1 MLSHKQQVLLNT
13 ITKLLRKN
21 AHRRVRDIIH
31 KVHTADLAIIFEFLN
46 ESQHVTIFNLLTDN
60 QKRVELLEY
69 LEGGTASK
77 LIKDYSAYEIAE
89 LVNEMST
96 DDATDLIQEFEE
108 AKVQEILSLLK
119 KDDREDFEELMA
131 YEDDT
136 AGGLMATDFL
146 SITADTP
153 IHKVLEQI
161 QASGDDAEMVFYIY
175 AIDEDGRLVG
185 VASLREIVQA
195 DENQLLEDIMETDI
209 YKAKVNMDQEEVA
222 HMISQYDLLAVP
234 VVDDENIIIGIVT
247 VDDIIDVI
255 REENTEDMLR
265 LIGADEDLFDD
276 YSVKRNIISRFPWL
290 LATWFGG
297 IVVMKLVGAYED
309 QLKQFVALTAFFP
322 VILGMSGNVGQQS
335 ATIIVR
341 GLAIGKVD
349 VSRLASTV
357 GKEALTGLVIG
368 LIYGLALA
376 GAAWFEFGAEV
387 AMIPIVVGLSQCAGM
402 TVAAMAGALFPMLLT
417 RLDADPAVAT
427 GPLVTTSLDLIGMW
441 IYIAFATL
449 FIF

>member
-13 ITKLLRKN
+13 VTKLLRKN

-31 KVHTADLAIIFEFLN
+31 KVHTADLAVVFEILN
-46 ESQHVTIFNLLTDN
+46 ESQQLVVFDLLTN
-60 QKRVELLEY
+60 NEIRAELLED
-69 LEGGTASK
+69 LEEVVAIR
-77 LIKDYSAYEIAE
+77 LIKDYSSSEIAE
-89 LVNEMST
+89 LINLMST
-96 DDATDLIQEFEE
+96 DDATDLIQEFDEE
-108 AKVQEILSLLK
+108 KVDEILSLLK
-119 KDDREDFEELMA
+119 KDDREDLEELIA

-136 AGGLMATDFL
+136 AGGLMVTEFMAVRCNA
-146 SITADTP
+146 SI
-153 IHKVLEQI
+153 KSVLEEI
-161 QASGDDAEMVFYIY
+161 QASGDDAEMVFYTY
-175 AIDEDGRLVG
+175 AVDEDGRLVG
-185 VASLREIVQA
+185 IASLREIIQA
-195 DENQLLEDIMETDI
+195 EEEDTLEDIMETDI
-209 YKAKVNMDQEEVA
+209 HKVRPYTDQEEVA
-222 HMISQYDLLAVP
+222 RVISQYDLLAVP
-234 VVDDENIIIGIVT
+234 VVDDENMIIGIVT

-255 REENTEDMLR
+255 REENTEDILK
-265 LIGADEDLFDD
+265 LVGTDEDLFED
-276 YSVKRNIISRFPWL
+276 YSVRKNIIARFPWL

-309 QLKQFVALTAFFP
+309 QLSKFVALTAFFP

-357 GKEALTGLVIG
+357 GKETLTGLVIG
-368 LIYGLALA
+368 VIYGLALA
-376 GAAWFEFGAEV
+376 GAAWVEFGDEV
-387 AMIPIVVGLSQCAGM
+387 AMIPLVVGLSQCAGM
-402 TVAAMAGALFPMLLT
+402 GVAAMAGALFPMLLT
-417 RLDADPAVAT
+417 RLNIDPAVST